1 MAEMNPFADQTK
13 LKAQQLTT
21 DGRLPVL
28 TLLQLSQE
36 TDQTALPR
44 QKLDM
49 KEYGGGSC
57 AKCTKKLRLKKR
69 RKKGSKARSPNPPT
83 KFSSSGCLS
92 KMGERR
98 FRTLVRYQ

>member
-57 AKCTKKLRLKKR
+57 AKCAKKLRLKKEEKR
-69 RKKGSKARSPNPPT
+69 GQKQDPPT
-83 KFSSSGCLS
+83 PLPNF
-92 KMGERR
+92 
-98 FRTLVRYQ
+98 LVVVVYQKWVNVDLGRY

>member
-1 MAEMNPFADQTK
+1 MTEMNPFADQTK
-13 LKAQQLTT
+13 LKAQQFTT

-36 TDQTALPR
+36 TDLTALPR

-57 AKCTKKLRLKKR
+57 AKCTKKLRLKKKK
-69 RKKGSKARSPNPPT
+69 KKGVKSKIPQPPT

-98 FRTLVRYQ
+98 FRTM